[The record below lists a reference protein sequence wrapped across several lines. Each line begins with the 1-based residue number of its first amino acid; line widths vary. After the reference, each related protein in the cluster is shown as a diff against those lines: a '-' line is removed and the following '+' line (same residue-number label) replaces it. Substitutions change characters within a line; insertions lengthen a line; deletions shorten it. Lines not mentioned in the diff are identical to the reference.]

1 MDRKQT
7 VVAGGWGVGGQGDEE
22 GVFNGWGRA
31 LVWEDG
37 YDLEMTV
44 VMATQQCDVLNI
56 TENM

>member
-1 MDRKQT
+1 M
-7 VVAGGWGVGGQGDEE
+7 GEGDKE